1 MKAHMIRLFK
11 GTFIYSSGQLLAR
24 VITFFLLPLTT
35 SYLKPEDY
43 GIIGTLAIIGQL
55 FSGLFTLGFGVSLSR
70 CYWSTEDKAA
80 RHGMIWSSFF
90 ALLLNS
96 FLLTAFAFTFA
107 KDISWIA
114 LGSDQYPGL
123 VVMTFISIGMASSLL
138 PFASYFRM
146 EEKALLVVI
155 LTIIELLISL
165 SLTIYFVMFLYMGAL
180 GVVLGGLIAQAASF
194 VLMLAIGS
202 KYLLRTIN
210 WHYLPDMVKIG
221 YPYIFVLF
229 GNFLLQCSS
238 RYILQFYEGMDQVG
252 LFFMGSNFANII
264 TLAVT
269 GFISAWP
276 PFFNSFLNKQDEA
289 VQVFGRVLSYYAMGM
304 GAIVI
309 LFFVLARPIVHL
321 MVQPPF
327 YSVWTVV
334 GTLAAAQALMGVY
347 SISAAG
353 LIFYKKSGW
362 QVLLEIGAGLISIIL
377 NFVLIP
383 LFEKEGA
390 ALATLLSFLAL
401 VSMSLLINQRLLPV
415 QYEKMRVFKVAASLA
430 CAALITFVPI
440 QNELT
445 YNCLMALTVLSFY
458 WYLWRYCLNLSERN
472 FVMYYLPFGKI
483 KTLESADNG

>member
-1 MKAHMIRLFK
+1 MKAHMMRLFK

-70 CYWSTEDKAA
+70 CYWSTEDTSA
-80 RHGMIWSSFF
+80 RHGMIWSSFL

-96 FLLTAFAFTFA
+96 AVLIAFTAFFA
-107 KDISWIA
+107 RDISWIA
-114 LGSDQYPGL
+114 LGSSQYSGL
-123 VVMTFISIGMASSLL
+123 VILTFISIGLASSLL

-146 EEKALLVVI
+146 EEKAVLVVT
-155 LTIIELLISL
+155 LTIIELIISL

-194 VLMLAIGS
+194 VLMLVIAS
-202 KYLLRTIN
+202 RHLSSLLT
-210 WHYLPDMVKIG
+210 WFYLPDMIKIG

-289 VQVFGRVLSYYAMGM
+289 VKVFGRVLSYYSMGM

-309 LFFVLARPIVHL
+309 LFFALARPIVHL

-362 QVLLEIGAGLISIIL
+362 QVLLEIGAGLISIAL
-377 NFVLIP
+377 NFLLIP

-401 VSMSLLINQRLLPV
+401 VTMSLLINQRLLPV
-415 QYEKMRVFKVAASLA
+415 QYEKMRVFKVTASLA
-430 CAALITFVPI
+430 IAALITFLPI
-440 QNELT
+440 QSELA
-445 YNCLMALTVLSFY
+445 YNCLMVLTVLSFY
-458 WYLWRYCLNLSERN
+458 CYLWKYCLNLSERN
-472 FVMYYLPFGKI
+472 SLLHYFPMGKI
-483 KTLESADNG
+483 KMESLDNG